1 LEQEER
7 KRQLKLEKQQKA
19 SQAQK
24 KQEAKAVVSKAPRGS
39 TISLFN
45 FGGDKSDA
53 PTVST
58 PVSTSAPRGVPV
70 ISRWKQARDGSIT
83 GVISGSS
90 SFRDGDP
97 VTTSPI
103 TGKAVGGAVVTT
115 KSGSKYFLDG
125 GNAPPKVNNNAKV
138 AQQAREKA
146 AADARALAAE
156 KAQQAKQ
163 LAAEKREAQ
172 LQARKDAAEAKKL
185 AAEQKK
191 QAAEQ
196 KRLEQEEK
204 KKQKASFIMCM
215 QVFSLKARRLDC
227 FFSLVC
233 LYRLPLHIIC
243 TNIY

>member
-7 KRQLKLEKQQKA
+7 KRQLAEQKKLEQQQKA

-53 PTVST
+53 PPVST
-58 PVSTSAPRGVPV
+58 PVSTSAPQGVPV

-125 GNAPPKVNNNAKV
+125 GNAPPKANNNAKV

-146 AADARALAAE
+146 AADARAIAAE
-156 KAQQAKQ
+156 KAKQAQQ

-172 LQARKDAAEAKKL
+172 LQAKKDAAEAKRL
-185 AAEQKK
+185 MAEQKK

-204 KKQKASFIMCM
+204 KKQKASFIHAHAGV
-215 QVFSLKARRLDC
+215 QSRGL
-227 FFSLVC
+227 
-233 LYRLPLHIIC
+233 
-243 TNIY
+243 TT